1 MPIRVHLDRVLLDR
15 RMSLTELADR
25 VGVTLA
31 NLSILKTGKARAV
44 RFSTLDAL
52 CRELGCQPGDLLA
65 FEPGPAET
73 DSAEDDLLDEAP
85 EPARRGRPRGVRI
98 PLRPPLRPGPK

>member
-1 MPIRVHLDRVLLDR
+1 MPIRVRLDRLLVDR

-44 RFSTLDAL
+44 RFSTLDRL
-52 CRELGCQPGDLLA
+52 CRELDCQPGDLLV
-65 FEPGPAET
+65 FEPGPPDTEDEGGSEPLEAEGP
-73 DSAEDDLLDEAP
+73 AP
-85 EPARRGRPRGVRI
+85 EGLRQRVLGARRARGQK
-98 PLRPPLRPGPK
+98 GP

>member
-1 MPIRVHLDRVLLDR
+1 MPIRVRLDRLLLDK

-25 VGVTLA
+25 VGVTIA

-52 CRELGCQPGDLLA
+52 CRELQCQPGDLMT
-65 FEPGPAET
+65 FEPGPGEA
-73 DSAEDDLLDEAP
+73 ADLD
-85 EPARRGRPRGVRI
+85 
-98 PLRPPLRPGPK
+98 